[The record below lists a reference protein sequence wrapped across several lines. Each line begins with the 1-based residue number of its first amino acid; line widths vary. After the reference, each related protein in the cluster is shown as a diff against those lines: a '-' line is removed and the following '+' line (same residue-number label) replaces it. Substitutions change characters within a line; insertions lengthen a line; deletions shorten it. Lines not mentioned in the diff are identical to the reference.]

1 MKNKLRAVIDTNV
14 VVSAVLLPRS
24 ISRQAFDFIILQGQ
38 LLVSEETLAE
48 LDEVLSRPK
57 FNKYVLER
65 KRLEFFAAFVRTA
78 EIIQVT
84 QVITECRDEKD
95 NKFLELAISGGA
107 SHIISGDND
116 LLVLNPFR
124 SVVIIPPSTFLRTY
138 IKLPDRLSAR

>member
-24 ISRQAFDFIILQGQ
+24 ISRQAFDFVILQGQ

-48 LDEVLSRPK
+48 LDEVLGRPK

-138 IKLPDRLSAR
+138 IKLLHGLSAR